1 MNSLSPYGLAM
12 EIGPISQG
20 LLLNDVT
27 SLTEVV
33 VKHGLDYLHLLN
45 EGQQPALPDAIE
57 VFEFQEVVLFPHTRE
72 VIMGTIHSS
81 LEGKDYKALHY
92 GEPLFESIDGSVIT
106 YDGQETVYP
115 VFIN

>member
-1 MNSLSPYGLAM
+1 
-12 EIGPISQG
+12 
-20 LLLNDVT
+20 
-27 SLTEVV
+27 
-33 VKHGLDYLHLLN
+33 
-45 EGQQPALPDAIE
+45 
-57 VFEFQEVVLFPHTRE
+57 
-72 VIMGTIHSS
+72 MGTIHSS